1 MQFDESGGFEME
13 KNKEEHVDAYKLLF
27 EAMLKGGIDLIIKAG
42 SKMFE
47 SPIALTDENYRLISQ
62 FPHNPI
68 GDSIWDTLIREQTL
82 PLETIWT
89 YQEIFLEGKGHA
101 YKPFYANWGPVTNVP
116 RIFGEV
122 HNGECLFGHIAI
134 FLGNRP
140 LCEGDLELTQL
151 LINAINIEI
160 RNRIGQ
166 GSLQGSPSTYLK
178 DMLSKGA
185 STGVKNLAE
194 RNLRKLVLGDLALL
208 VTPIGESA
216 ANKAFANCAVTELSL
231 RYRSTISVIHED
243 SIVTLIGEIDSA
255 SFRPSDH
262 TFIKRIASFLAEHR
276 LVSGISDSFNAF
288 YEIPNRYKQAL
299 LTAKLAMKEDEIYLG
314 EYRNYAPM
322 HLFLALLETDSP
334 EIYTHPVLERILQYD
349 HLHKTEYYK
358 TLRTYCLTMQN
369 KESTSVQLSIH
380 RNTLLY
386 RLNRISD
393 LFDVSYEAEQT
404 ALHLLVSFLLLDT
417 MEKI

>member
-1 MQFDESGGFEME
+1 MGF
-13 KNKEEHVDAYKLLF
+13 
-27 EAMLKGGIDLIIKAG
+27 
-42 SKMFE
+42 
-47 SPIALTDENYRLISQ
+47 
-62 FPHNPI
+62 
-68 GDSIWDTLIREQTL
+68 
-82 PLETIWT
+82 
-89 YQEIFLEGKGHA
+89 
-101 YKPFYANWGPVTNVP
+101 
-116 RIFGEV
+116 
-122 HNGECLFGHIAI
+122 
-134 FLGNRP
+134 
-140 LCEGDLELTQL
+140 
-151 LINAINIEI
+151 
-160 RNRIGQ
+160 
-166 GSLQGSPSTYLK
+166 
-178 DMLSKGA
+178 
-185 STGVKNLAE
+185 
-194 RNLRKLVLGDLALL
+194 
-208 VTPIGESA
+208 
-216 ANKAFANCAVTELSL
+216 
-231 RYRSTISVIHED
+231 
-243 SIVTLIGEIDSA
+243 
-255 SFRPSDH
+255 
-262 TFIKRIASFLAEHR
+262 
-276 LVSGISDSFNAF
+276 SDSFNAF

-299 LTAKLAMKEDEIYLG
+299 LTAKLAMKEDEVYLG